1 MYKISYIS
9 DGVTTEYAFAF
20 PFFQD
25 ADVRVAIADETLD
38 DAKYA
43 VIINDDFSGGT
54 VILAVAP
61 ETGVQIDI
69 FRHISL
75 SRVVDYQPTSKIDPE
90 DLNADFNFL
99 LEAFRDFNA
108 VDEDLAAWSNTHDT
122 VMQFLQY
129 NMQVIQD
136 KLGGGGV
143 VGLYNN
149 LLSVLS
155 GALPKLVND
164 YGSITEPADV
174 ELSDDYGLL

>member
-9 DGVTTEYAFAF
+9 DGTTTEYVFAF

-25 ADVRVAIADETLD
+25 ADVRVAVADDMLA
-38 DAKYA
+38 DAGYA
-43 VIINDDFSGGT
+43 VIANDNLSGGT
-54 VILAVAP
+54 VILATAP
-61 ETGVQIDI
+61 ASGVQIDI

-75 SRVVDYQPTSKIDPE
+75 SRVVDYQPTSKIDPD

-136 KLGGGGV
+136 KLGGGI

-149 LLSVLS
+149 LLSVLA